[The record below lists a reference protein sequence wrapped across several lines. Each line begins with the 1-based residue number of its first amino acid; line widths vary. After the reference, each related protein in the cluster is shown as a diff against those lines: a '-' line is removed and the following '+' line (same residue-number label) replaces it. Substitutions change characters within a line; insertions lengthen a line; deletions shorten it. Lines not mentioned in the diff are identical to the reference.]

1 MGETKSSQMQIR
13 LQSAKAFF
21 FFFLEENTNI
31 RFTVCFETLTDLT
44 NRFMLFMEI
53 LRSAVGLCSAWDI
66 KGGAMA

>member
-1 MGETKSSQMQIR
+1 MKQNLLKCKYDCSQQR
-13 LQSAKAFF
+13 LF